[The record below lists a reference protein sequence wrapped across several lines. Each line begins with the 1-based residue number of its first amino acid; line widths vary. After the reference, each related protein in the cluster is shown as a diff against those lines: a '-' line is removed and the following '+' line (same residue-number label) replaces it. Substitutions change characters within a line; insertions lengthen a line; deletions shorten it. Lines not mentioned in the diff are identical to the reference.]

1 MMLDDSRL
9 RVFLKVAE
17 RCSFTRAAEDL
28 GITQPAV
35 SQSIAELERQTGAV
49 LFERSRSRVALTEQ
63 GRVFQVF
70 AERILREYERL
81 DAVFTHYE
89 DYRDLLSHVAEI
101 RSNPLSEFAEALLK

>member
-1 MMLDDSRL
+1 MMLEDGRL

-17 RCSFTRAAEDL
+17 RGSFTRAAEDL

-35 SQSIAELERQTGAV
+35 SQNIAELERQTGAV

-63 GRVFQVF
+63 GRVFRIF
-70 AERILREYERL
+70 AERILQDYERL

-89 DYRDLLSHVAEI
+89 DYRHLLTQVADI
-101 RSNPLSEFAEALLK
+101 RSNPLSDLAKTLLD